1 MYQSVRF
8 VILDIDDNAPV
19 FKHTP
24 YKIDI
29 SENTPINTVIFDQIE
44 AIDLDGP
51 LYNKFQ
57 FSLET
62 TNLFRIEKTNYLSSG
77 HYKSAL
83 TLAKQL
89 DYEKAKSHVVT
100 INAIGENSV
109 FRASTQLII
118 NIIDYPDSA
127 PEFSQS
133 PYYVKI
139 EEELPLVNF
148 FLLIF
153 KIIIQLNNNNIK

>member
-57 FSLET
+57 FSST
-62 TNLFRIEKTNYLSSG
+62 TFKTHCLDLIVF
-77 HYKSAL
+77 YKFQAG
-83 TLAKQL
+83 KVI
-89 DYEKAKSHVVT
+89 YT
-100 INAIGENSV
+100 I
-109 FRASTQLII
+109 
-118 NIIDYPDSA
+118 
-127 PEFSQS
+127 
-133 PYYVKI
+133 
-139 EEELPLVNF
+139 
-148 FLLIF
+148 
-153 KIIIQLNNNNIK
+153 LNQQKK